1 MECFELSLHHL
12 FFTLLLLL
20 EVEPEINKVVFE
32 REKCLEMW
40 GKHLNLTP

>member
-1 MECFELSLHHL
+1 MECFELSLRHL
-12 FFTLLLLL
+12 IFTLPLLL
-20 EVEPEINKVVFE
+20 EVEPEIKTVFE